1 MTYHVIGGAQGY
13 KGITLSDFDTW
24 LDAQITGHG
33 DAAEMYQ
40 SVAWA
45 YRCVQLRANAVAA
58 MPFVVTREGSD
69 DEVDSPWPLTRLLWN
84 TEAALSVWG
93 AFYWLK
99 RANRVVLKE
108 LQWLNPLTMKAE
120 YNENGIQG
128 FEQKVGA
135 VTKRFTPQQIVYGH
149 SFNPYDDLGPGVAP
163 LQVALEAAGIAKN
176 VNQWAAGFF
185 EHGAIPALLLHT
197 DSTLP
202 RGEAERIEGAWNR
215 MVAGVRNAWKA
226 VVLQGGLKPEV
237 IQPPVNTLALPELQA
252 GVRAQIAT
260 AMGIPQT
267 MLEDAANFATAKEH
281 KQSFILDTIAPECE
295 MIQEVANE
303 QLFQLYGLELQFRP
317 QDLDILQED
326 EEQRAGSLASLVSS
340 GMPLKLALEVLGY
353 DLTQD
358 QWEMLAEAEAEK
370 QRAQERDFELQK
382 ARFSQPV
389 VTTPGTP
396 RTAEPDSDERDE
408 RRERAMR
415 SDLRLW
421 ERKVD
426 KRGRVTGFESE
437 HIPAG
442 VKALVTQRMNEDV
455 DTAFDFL
462 KAADMTAAE
471 AALQK
476 RIAKV
481 LREAEERAIAAIEA
495 GSEFDYDLFAQDMR
509 KALQPQLTSIATEQV
524 LRNAVLVG
532 VDFDIAAV
540 NEAAL
545 AWAQGYAFELVKGIT
560 DTTRKVVSKAIEAFV
575 ATPGM
580 SNADLRA
587 MLAPTFGDV
596 RAAMIGT
603 TEVTRAYAQAT
614 SIYQKLAEEDGIAMV
629 QVWDASGDDKV
640 CPICGPL
647 DRRPE
652 SEWGAQAGGPPAHIN
667 CRCGTHLELA
677 KGKHRV

>member
-1 MTYHVIGGAQGY
+1 MTYHVIGGATGY
-13 KGITLSDFDTW
+13 KGITLNDFDTW
-24 LDAQITGHG
+24 LDAQISGHG
-33 DAAEMYQ
+33 DPAEMYKA
-40 SVAWA
+40 VAWA
-45 YRCVQLRANAVAA
+45 FRCVQLRANAVAA
-58 MPFVVTREGSD
+58 MPFVVIKEGSD

-99 RANRVVLKE
+99 RSNRVLLKE
-108 LQWLNPLTMKAE
+108 LQWLNPLTMHAE
-120 YNENGIQG
+120 YDETGIKY
-128 FEQKVGA
+128 FEQKVGT
-135 VTKRFTPQQIVYGH
+135 VYKRFEPKQIVYGH
-149 SFNPYDDLGPGVAP
+149 SFNPYDDLGPGVSP

-176 VNQWAAGFF
+176 MNQWAAGFF

-295 MIQEVANE
+295 LIQEVANE

-358 QWEMLAEAEAEK
+358 QWAQLEEAQAEK
-370 QRAQERDFELQK
+370 QAAAERDFELQK
-382 ARFSQPV
+382 ARFAQPV
-389 VTTPGTP
+389 VTSTG
-396 RTAEPDSDERDE
+396 AEPDADERNE

-421 ERKVD
+421 EKKVD
-426 KRGRVTGFESE
+426 KRGKVTGFESAN
-437 HIPAG
+437 ILPG
-442 VKALVTQRMNEDV
+442 VKALVTQRMTEDV
-455 DTAFDFL
+455 DTAFAFL

-481 LREAEERAIAAIEA
+481 LRDAEDRALAAIAAGE
-495 GSEFDYDLFAQDMR
+495 EFDYDLFAQEVR

-532 VDFDIAAV
+532 IDFDIAAV

-545 AWAQGYAFELVKGIT
+545 AWAQAYAFELVKGIT
-560 DTTRKVVSKAIEAFV
+560 ETTRKVVSKAIEAFV

-580 SNADLRA
+580 TNADLRA

-614 SIYQKLAEEDGIAMV
+614 AIYQELAKQDGIAMV
-629 QVWDASGDDKV
+629 RVWDTSGDDKV

-647 DRRPE
+647 DRQPE
-652 SEWGAQAGGPPAHIN
+652 SEWGAYSGGPPAHIN
-667 CRCGTHLELA
+667 CRCGDHLELA
-677 KGKHRV
+677 KGKRNG

>member
-13 KGITLSDFDTW
+13 KGITLSDFDRW

-120 YNENGIQG
+120 YDENGIQG

-149 SFNPYDDLGPGVAP
+149 SFNPYDDLGPGVSP

-303 QLFQLYGLELQFRP
+303 QLFQLYGLKLEFRP

-382 ARFSQPV
+382 ARFAQPV
-389 VTTPGTP
+389 VTQPGTP
-396 RTAEPDSDERDE
+396 QTAEPNNDEREE

-481 LREAEERAIAAIEA
+481 LREYEADIIADVEA
-495 GSEFDYDLFAQDMR
+495 GGAVDYDGLSAELR
-509 KALQPQLTSIATEQV
+509 KALLLAFVAIITEQV
-524 LRNAVLVG
+524 LREAVSLG
-532 VDFDIAAV
+532 VDVDPADVNAEALRWTKDYV
-540 NEAAL
+540 NE
-545 AWAQGYAFELVKGIT
+545 LVTGIVS
-560 DTTRKVVSKAIEAFV
+560 TTRKAVDKAKESKDGLTGAELAALLAFTFS
-575 ATPGM
+575 AAR
-580 SNADLRA
+580 ADL
-587 MLAPTFGDV
+587 
-596 RAAMIGT
+596 IGT
-603 TEVTRAYAQAT
+603 TEVTRAYAQAVR
-614 SIYQKLAEEDGIAMV
+614 IYQGMLSVFGIQTVRIWETAR
-629 QVWDASGDDKV
+629 DERV
-640 CPICGPL
+640 CSVCGPL
-647 DRRPE
+647 DGRPQ
-652 SEWGAQAGGPPAHIN
+652 SEWGAFPDGPPAHPN
-667 CRCGTHLELA
+667 CRCQSHVE
-677 KGKHRV
+677 RVRQ

>member
-1 MTYHVIGGAQGY
+1 MTYHVIGGATGY

-24 LDAQITGHG
+24 LDAQITGKG
-33 DAAEMYQ
+33 DPAEMYKA
-40 SVAWA
+40 VAWA
-45 YRCVQLRANAVAA
+45 YRCVQLRANAVAS
-58 MPFVVTREGSD
+58 MPFVVVKEGSD

-99 RANRVVLKE
+99 RSNRVLLKE

-120 YNENGIQG
+120 YDETGIKW
-128 FEQKVGA
+128 FEQKVG
-135 VTKRFTPQQIVYGH
+135 TIYKRFEPKQIVYGH
-149 SFNPYDDLGPGVAP
+149 SFNPYDDLGPGVSP
-163 LQVALEAAGIAKN
+163 LQVALEAAGIAKGI
-176 VNQWAAGFF
+176 NQWAAGFF

-197 DSTLP
+197 DTTLP

-215 MVAGVRNAWKA
+215 MVAGMRNAWKA

-389 VTTPGTP
+389 VTNTG
-396 RTAEPDSDERDE
+396 AEPDRDTRESEREE
-408 RRERAMR
+408 RRERTMR

-421 ERKVD
+421 ERKAV
-426 KRGRVTGFESE
+426 KRLKERGSAVCLFESE
-437 HIPAG
+437 HIPADMAQNIG
-442 VKALVTQRMNEDV
+442 IALSRCTDALQVKALFDTYEDTGEEFPETTTDGEPEPV
-455 DTAFDFL
+455 
-462 KAADMTAAE
+462 AAE
-471 AALQK
+471 RMHETQLRGLEDSLQLK
-476 RIAKV
+476 
-481 LREAEERAIAAIEA
+481 LREH
-495 GSEFDYDLFAQDMR
+495 FQ
-509 KALQPQLTSIATEQV
+509 
-524 LRNAVLVG
+524 
-532 VDFDIAAV
+532 DIARRVA
-540 NEAAL
+540 ES
-545 AWAQGYAFELVKGIT
+545 
-560 DTTRKVVSKAIEAFV
+560 VSVE
-575 ATPGM
+575 
-580 SNADLRA
+580 
-587 MLAPTFGDV
+587 
-596 RAAMIGT
+596 
-603 TEVTRAYAQAT
+603 Q
-614 SIYQKLAEEDGIAMV
+614 
-629 QVWDASGDDKV
+629 
-640 CPICGPL
+640 
-647 DRRPE
+647 
-652 SEWGAQAGGPPAHIN
+652 
-667 CRCGTHLELA
+667 
-677 KGKHRV
+677 

>member
-1 MTYHVIGGAQGY
+1 
-13 KGITLSDFDTW
+13 
-24 LDAQITGHG
+24 
-33 DAAEMYQ
+33 
-40 SVAWA
+40 
-45 YRCVQLRANAVAA
+45 
-58 MPFVVTREGSD
+58 
-69 DEVDSPWPLTRLLWN
+69 
-84 TEAALSVWG
+84 
-93 AFYWLK
+93 
-99 RANRVVLKE
+99 
-108 LQWLNPLTMKAE
+108 
-120 YNENGIQG
+120 
-128 FEQKVGA
+128 
-135 VTKRFTPQQIVYGH
+135 
-149 SFNPYDDLGPGVAP
+149 
-163 LQVALEAAGIAKN
+163 
-176 VNQWAAGFF
+176 
-185 EHGAIPALLLHT
+185 
-197 DSTLP
+197 
-202 RGEAERIEGAWNR
+202 
-215 MVAGVRNAWKA
+215 
-226 VVLQGGLKPEV
+226 
-237 IQPPVNTLALPELQA
+237 
-252 GVRAQIAT
+252 
-260 AMGIPQT
+260 
-267 MLEDAANFATAKEH
+267 
-281 KQSFILDTIAPECE
+281 
-295 MIQEVANE
+295 
-303 QLFQLYGLELQFRP
+303 
-317 QDLDILQED
+317 
-326 EEQRAGSLASLVSS
+326 
-340 GMPLKLALEVLGY
+340 
-353 DLTQD
+353 
-358 QWEMLAEAEAEK
+358 MLAEAEAEK